1 MDRHVA
7 QEVVDV
13 HVSLQVVPLRN
24 VFQGLDHPLVVGL
37 VRLGD
42 LPVPDRLIAVQ
53 VIVGVVEVCAAA
65 VPVHA
70 ARLLGVAL
78 RTLAGFGV
86 FCGVCG
92 ICLVRCVRWSPVGEV
107 FLRAFRHPIR
117 PVLGLP
123 AAHVHAF
130 RLIEFPALRAVVAEL
145 KAVLH
150 ALQGQVNAPVL
161 AVDGNFG
168 VVIEGG
174 VRAEVLVHVI
184 DQRLL

>member
-65 VPVHA
+65 VPAHA
-70 ARLLGVAL
+70 PRRLPVA
-78 RTLAGFGV
+78 
-86 FCGVCG
+86 
-92 ICLVRCVRWSPVGEV
+92 EV
-107 FLRAFRHPIR
+107 FAVAHVFRFS
-117 PVLGLP
+117 
-123 AAHVHAF
+123 AAHVHAL
-130 RLIEFPALRAVVAEL
+130 RLIKFSALRAVVAEL
-145 KAVLH
+145 EAVLH

>member
-7 QEVVDV
+7 QEIVDV
-13 HVSLQVVPLRN
+13 HVRLQVVPLRN

-70 ARLLGVAL
+70 ARRLGGSL

-86 FCGVCG
+86 FCGVC
-92 ICLVRCVRWSPVGEV
+92 LVRRVRWSPVAEV
-107 FLRAFRHPIR
+107 FLRALRHPIR
-117 PVLGLP
+117 PVLEIL
-123 AAHVHAF
+123 AAHVHAL
-130 RLIEFPALRAVVAEL
+130 RLIKFSALRAVVAEL
-145 KAVLH
+145 EAVLH
-150 ALQGQVNAPVL
+150 ALQGQVNAPIFP
-161 AVDGNFG
+161 VDGNFG

>member
-13 HVSLQVVPLRN
+13 HVSLHVVPRRN

-42 LPVPDRLIAVQ
+42 FPVPDRLIAVQ

-70 ARLLGVAL
+70 ARLLGV
-78 RTLAGFGV
+78 
-86 FCGVCG
+86 FCGVC
-92 ICLVRCVRWSPVGEV
+92 LVRRVRCSPVAEV
-107 FLRAFRHPIR
+107 FAVLGPLRHPIR

-123 AAHVHAF
+123 AAHVHAL
-130 RLIEFPALRAVVAEL
+130 RLIKLPALRAVVAEL
-145 KAVLH
+145 EAVLH
-150 ALQGQVNAPVL
+150 ALQGQVNAPIFPV
-161 AVDGNFG
+161 
-168 VVIEGG
+168 E
-174 VRAEVLVHVI
+174 
-184 DQRLL
+184 

>member
-86 FCGVCG
+86 FCGVC
-92 ICLVRCVRWSPVGEV
+92 LVRRVRWSPVAEV
-107 FLRAFRHPIR
+107 FAVLGSLRHPIR
-117 PVLGLP
+117 PLFGLP
-123 AAHVHAF
+123 AAHAHAL
-130 RLIEFPALRAVVAEL
+130 RLIKLSALRAVIAEL
-145 KAVLH
+145 EAVLH
-150 ALQGQVNAPVL
+150 ALQGQVNAPIFP
-161 AVDGNFG
+161 VDGNFG

-174 VRAEVLVHVI
+174 VRAEILVHVI